1 MKVVLDTNVLISSL
15 FWNGPPHKLLVLIE
29 EGDLTLCTTPLLL
42 EELRD
47 VLNRPF
53 FSPFITRHKTSCE
66 ELIAGIFEIAEL
78 YPDKRIEPVVKDD
91 PDDDKVLSCALVS
104 GAKYIIT
111 GDLHLLNLKK
121 WTDISILTPQQF
133 LNKIKDR

>member
-1 MKVVLDTNVLISSL
+1 MLDTNVIISAL
-15 FWNGPPHKLLVLIE
+15 FWHGPPHKILRLIE
-29 EGDLTLCTTPLLL
+29 KSNITLCTTPLLL

-53 FSPFITRHKTSCE
+53 LSSFITRHKTSCE
-66 ELIAGIFEIAEL
+66 ELIASIFEIAEL
-78 YPDKRIEPVVKDD
+78 YPDKRIEPVVKND

-111 GDLHLLNLKK
+111 GDFHLLNLKK
-121 WTDISILTPQQF
+121 WIDISILTPQQF
-133 LNKIKDR
+133 LNNIKVH